1 MIGSGNKIFN
11 SYKNICKIFFI
22 NNIMYSE
29 RLQTGESQ
37 LVVYKIII
45 SVSHTDLKKEYI
57 MMKNLYIKCV
67 TNAQVVSIAG
77 LILS

>member
-37 LVVYKIII
+37 LVAYKIII

>member
-11 SYKNICKIFFI
+11 SYKNICKIFII

-37 LVVYKIII
+37 LVVNIKSLFHY
-45 SVSHTDLKKEYI
+45 HTQI
-57 MMKNLYIKCV
+57 
-67 TNAQVVSIAG
+67 
-77 LILS
+77 